1 MGCARPP
8 GGFGGT
14 CPAITRLNRQR
25 AGRYDYPQEKTFAKL
40 QACLANPAHA
50 VFVAERGGEVVG
62 YLHLEEYDV
71 LYAGHMVNVLGIAV
85 SSACRRQGVGRA
97 LLAAGE
103 AWARSQGAE
112 AMRLGLR
119 RIQARAPTPFTQAWG
134 IRATSSSGTSKRT
147 SPKRGRDGLSFF
159 AWKQQGSQ
167 GILMKRMLK
176 IKNFKKA
183 IDILLTMVHYN
194 SLSTRE

>member
-1 MGCARPP
+1 MECTIRPAVL
-8 GGFGGT
+8 GD
-14 CPAITRLNRQR
+14 CLAITRLNREEL
-25 AGRYDYPQEKTFAKL
+25 GYDYPQEKTFAKL

-50 VFVAERGGEVVG
+50 IFVAERGGEVVG

-112 AMRLGLR
+112 AVRLV
-119 RIQARAPTPFTQAWG
+119 
-134 IRATSSSGTSKRT
+134 SGESRKGAHAFYASLGYTGNKLQR
-147 SPKRGRDGLSFF
+147 
-159 AWKQQGSQ
+159 
-167 GILMKRMLK
+167 
-176 IKNFKKA
+176 NFKKN
-183 IDILLTMVHYN
+183 LTQ
-194 SLSTRE
+194 EGP